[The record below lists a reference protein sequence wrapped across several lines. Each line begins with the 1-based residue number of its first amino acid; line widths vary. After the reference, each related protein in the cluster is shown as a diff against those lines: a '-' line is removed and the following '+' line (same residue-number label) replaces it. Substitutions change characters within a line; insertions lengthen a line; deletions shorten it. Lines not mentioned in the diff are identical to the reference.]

1 MAQSVIRNCS
11 VLVVPEVGERRV
23 DDAQDIHIEDGRITA
38 VVSTVAS
45 APPDPAADHR
55 SAGVEVIDGTGL
67 IAVPGLTNSHTHSPM
82 VMMRGAADERQ
93 PSPRR
98 EKSEP

>member
-1 MAQSVIRNCS
+1 
-11 VLVVPEVGERRV
+11 
-23 DDAQDIHIEDGRITA
+23 
-38 VVSTVAS
+38 
-45 APPDPAADHR
+45 
-55 SAGVEVIDGTGL
+55 VEVIDGTGL